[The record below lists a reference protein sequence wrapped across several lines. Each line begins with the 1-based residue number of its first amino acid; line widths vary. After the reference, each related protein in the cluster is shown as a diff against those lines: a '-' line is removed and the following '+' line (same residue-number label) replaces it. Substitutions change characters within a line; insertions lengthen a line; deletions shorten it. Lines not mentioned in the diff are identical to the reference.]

1 MMGAEYGSYPALLT
15 AETCLRLSRRS
26 VDTLTD
32 RVHSAIKVG
41 DKVGAAA
48 KRGVDVVQAFFA
60 IEADAA
66 EVIPPGGGCS
76 CPETRCAGLLRR
88 CPIHDNDHPPI
99 ELDGCGV

>member
-32 RVHSAIKVG
+32 RVHNAIRVG

-66 EVIPPGGGCS
+66 EVDT
-76 CPETRCAGLLRR
+76 TRRR
-88 CPIHDNDHPPI
+88 MQLSGDEMRRPSAPLPDS
-99 ELDGCGV
+99 